1 MFKRTQ
7 TAKAMYLLADGS
19 TEADATQHESFHD
32 AQQQASEIALLSNV
46 NERNEIITSSLAL
59 AAQLGPDLYLLIEMA
74 EMHWKNVRRLSA
86 TDIFIICCCLAYIA
100 NPLDAIPDAIAGIGL
115 SDDIAVLAMT
125 VHQLK
130 GSIND
135 YKMWK
140 QDNLD
145 LHRRGREEIECQA
158 PAMCIIL

>member
-1 MFKRTQ
+1 MANESTKTG
-7 TAKAMYLLADGS
+7 KAIYLMPDGT
-19 TEADATQHESFHD
+19 TEADATQHEAFRD
-32 AQQQASEIALLSNV
+32 AQQDATEMALLSNADK
-46 NERNEIITSSLAL
+46 RNEIISSVLTLAS
-59 AAQLGPDLYLLIEMA
+59 QVGPDVFLLIEMA
-74 EMHWKNVRRLSA
+74 EMHWKEVRRLSA
-86 TDIFIICCCLAYIA
+86 SDIFVICCCLAYIA
-100 NPLDAIPDAIAGIGL
+100 NPLDAIPDAIAGIGV

-140 QDNLD
+140 EDNLD

-158 PAMCIIL
+158 PCA

>member
-1 MFKRTQ
+1 
-7 TAKAMYLLADGS
+7 MYLMPDG
-19 TEADATQHESFHD
+19 TAEADATQHESFHD
-32 AQQQASEIALLSNV
+32 AQQDATEMALLSNADK
-46 NERNEIITSSLAL
+46 RNEIISSVLTLAS
-59 AAQLGPDLYLLIEMA
+59 QIGPDVFLLVEMA
-74 EMHWKNVRRLSA
+74 EMHWKEVRRLSA
-86 TDIFIICCCLAYIA
+86 TDIFVICCCLAYIA

-140 QDNLD
+140 EDNLD

-158 PAMCIIL
+158 PTMCIIL

>member
-1 MFKRTQ
+1 MANESTG
-7 TAKAMYLLADGS
+7 KAMYLMPDGT
-19 TEADATQHESFHD
+19 TEADATQHESFRHD
-32 AQQQASEIALLSNV
+32 AQQDATEMALLSNADK
-46 NERNEIITSSLAL
+46 RNEIISSVLTLAS
-59 AAQLGPDLYLLIEMA
+59 QIGPDVFLLVEMA
-74 EMHWKNVRRLSA
+74 EMHWKEVRRLSA
-86 TDIFIICCCLAYIA
+86 TDIFVICCCLAYIA

-140 QDNLD
+140 EDNLD

-158 PAMCIIL
+158 PTMCIIL